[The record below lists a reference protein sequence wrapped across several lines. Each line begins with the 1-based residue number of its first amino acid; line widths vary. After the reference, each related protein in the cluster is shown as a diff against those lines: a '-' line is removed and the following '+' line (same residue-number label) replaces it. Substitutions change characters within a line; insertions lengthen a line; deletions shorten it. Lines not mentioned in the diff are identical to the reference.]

1 VIADRV
7 VVGRGFMEQKLA
19 QIKVQIKSQIKV
31 QKRDE

>member
-19 QIKVQIKSQIKV
+19 QIKVQIKV